1 MAGWQW
7 AWHVSGLI
15 CQQLCG
21 MLSFPYPCE
30 SVVISVPAA
39 AATLCPSSTQKCPVL
54 FWNAWLYCFLKREK
68 KRNNQIFHVF
78 QNGQQVQISI
88 LEAWMESAAA
98 VTNSGETCRLRTRK
112 LIYPHE
118 YDYSQ
123 ELGSRERI
131 QHHVVHRGW
140 HSFISRRLLNRS
152 DCTRGPTFRPHNPTQ
167 AKIDVSEMSSTFLS
181 FFPGK
186 AGSFNGQVP
195 RCPTPI
201 IFARESKC
209 RCTTIV
215 SQYHIRIA
223 DGVMSCKHCIAC
235 PSGIACRHFL

>member
-1 MAGWQW
+1 MCFKM
-7 AWHVSGLI
+7 VSK
-15 CQQLCG
+15 
-21 MLSFPYPCE
+21 SKFPFF
-30 SVVISVPAA
+30 
-39 AATLCPSSTQKCPVL
+39 SSNSSSIHLQSK
-54 FWNAWLYCFLKREK
+54 FLRW
-68 KRNNQIFHVF
+68 
-78 QNGQQVQISI
+78 

-223 DGVMSCKHCIAC
+223 DGVMSFKHCIAC